1 MSAQELDL
9 LKEKLITMRQD
20 IFRCLQ
26 HLDDGWQELAEKDIE
41 REEEAQKAELS
52 ELYAQLDERQK
63 EEIEAI
69 DDALVKMATLQYG
82 KCEGCAKQIPLP
94 RLQAL
99 PAARL
104 CLACSA
110 RDEEQKNI
118 PPALP

>member
-1 MSAQELDL
+1 MSAKELDV
-9 LKEKLITMRQD
+9 LKEKLLVMRQD
-20 IFRCLQ
+20 IFHRLR

-41 REEEAQKAELS
+41 FEEEAQKAELS
-52 ELYAQLDERQK
+52 ELYGQLDEREK

-69 DDALVKMATLQYG
+69 DHALDKMDALQYG
-82 KCEGCAKQIPLP
+82 TCEGCAKQIPLP

-99 PAARL
+99 PATRF

-110 RDEEQKNI
+110 QAEEKRRI